1 MELKIE
7 YVTLDS
13 LRPYEKNA
21 RSHGKDDLKAIIA
34 SIQDFG
40 FNDPI
45 GVWHDIIVEGHGRWL
60 AAKELKMEQVP
71 VIRLDELSDEQ
82 RKAYALAHNKTAELS
97 GWDFD
102 VLAAELKD
110 ISEFDMSQFGFD
122 MAAVGEEDAEVE
134 DDNFVEELPKQ
145 AITRLGDV
153 FKLGGHYLICGDSTD
168 PETIKKLMQGQQVD
182 LLLTDPPYNVALGMN
197 GGHQLRP
204 SEAKQLHRRTDGKI
218 IQNDRWEND
227 EEFIEFLIKAYK
239 AALEVLKP
247 GGAFY
252 IWFAP
257 TQAFNFLKACRES
270 SMQIR
275 QVLVWNKNTFTLGRQ
290 DYQWKHEPC
299 LYGWK
304 DGAAHYFVDDRTQST
319 VFEDKGHDIDHMK
332 KEEMR
337 VLLKELFEDK
347 ISTTVIEE
355 DKPSRS
361 EEHPT
366 MKPLKLLAKQ
376 IKNSTKPGEN
386 VLDIFGGSGSTLMAC
401 EQLGRHCFTAE
412 LDPRY
417 CDSIIKR
424 WEDFTGQQ
432 AVKINDEIEME
443 KQN

>member
-145 AITRLGDV
+145 ATTRLGDI
-153 FKLGGHYLICGDSTD
+153 FKLGGALPHLRRFNGSGDNKEAHARAAGGPFTDRPALQRGLCRKDKRCAQDRERQKNRQRLPQAISGCIQGSRPGHETGSCLLYL
-168 PETIKKLMQGQQVD
+168 
-182 LLLTDPPYNVALGMN
+182 
-197 GGHQLRP
+197 
-204 SEAKQLHRRTDGKI
+204 
-218 IQNDRWEND
+218 
-227 EEFIEFLIKAYK
+227 
-239 AALEVLKP
+239 
-247 GGAFY
+247 
-252 IWFAP
+252 
-257 TQAFNFLKACRES
+257 ACRFRRF
-270 SMQIR
+270 Q
-275 QVLVWNKNTFTLGRQ
+275 F
-290 DYQWKHEPC
+290 
-299 LYGWK
+299 
-304 DGAAHYFVDDRTQST
+304 
-319 VFEDKGHDIDHMK
+319 
-332 KEEMR
+332 
-337 VLLKELFEDK
+337 
-347 ISTTVIEE
+347 
-355 DKPSRS
+355 
-361 EEHPT
+361 
-366 MKPLKLLAKQ
+366 
-376 IKNSTKPGEN
+376 
-386 VLDIFGGSGSTLMAC
+386 
-401 EQLGRHCFTAE
+401 
-412 LDPRY
+412 
-417 CDSIIKR
+417 
-424 WEDFTGQQ
+424 
-432 AVKINDEIEME
+432 
-443 KQN
+443 